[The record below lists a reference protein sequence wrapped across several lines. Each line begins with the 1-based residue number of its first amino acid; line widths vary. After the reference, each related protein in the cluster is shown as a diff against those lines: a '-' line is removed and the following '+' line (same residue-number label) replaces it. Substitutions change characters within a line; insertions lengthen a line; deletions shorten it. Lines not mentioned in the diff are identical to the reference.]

1 MANKM
6 RKEEAPKVIY
16 RVPQSMRKIAID
28 ALVENGSD
36 LIKMLRIGELEVG
49 TLRMMQNV
57 LHDLALTSKSFSSE
71 EEFEGTEYDY

>member
-1 MANKM
+1 MGVP
-6 RKEEAPKVIY
+6 KETADKVIY
-16 RVPQSMRKIAID
+16 RVPKSMRTIAID
-28 ALVENGSD
+28 AITENGSD

-49 TLRMMQNV
+49 TLRILQNV